1 MAVNQTQQEKNLAQ
15 LARIKRKYFSNSS
28 AAADWW
34 DKLTPEWRGVVLH
47 AAGVNS
53 GSDVFKA
60 ALSRCSWR
68 ELYERL
74 DYRAM
79 IQLRQGISHAR
90 ATFEGFGSLRDSDF
104 SRRTAARQEPRQ
116 KCNPI
121 HTSEVQMV
129 VAPNAVLNML
139 AKQQGVQE

>member
-1 MAVNQTQQEKNLAQ
+1 MAISEKQQKIALKWLGNI
-15 LARIKRKYFSNSS
+15 RRKHWSDRSE
-28 AAADWW
+28 AADWW

-68 ELYERL
+68 ELFERL

-90 ATFEGFGSLRDSDF
+90 ITFEGFGSLRDSDF
-104 SRRTAARQEPRQ
+104 SRRTAARPEPRKQ
-116 KCNPI
+116 CNPI
-121 HTSEVQMV
+121 HNSEVQMV
-129 VAPNAVLNML
+129 VAPNAVFTML